1 MNGWK
6 SISAIGLLMVCI
18 GWAPMGRAQVKSTDV
33 EVDFSKLAGTIRH
46 LNDVNE
52 GPLCER
58 GWVDL
63 SPSYKEL
70 GIKYVRLHDVPW
82 SFDDAANIN
91 YLFPHFEA
99 DADKPDSYDFFQTDW
114 YVKSI
119 ESLGIGIIYGLG
131 PTAEYPKLPPR
142 HLDPPKDYDKWAKV
156 CINII
161 KHYNGGWASGYH
173 YNIKYWEIWNE
184 PDIPNFWTG
193 TPEEY
198 YRLYEVTAKAIKA
211 YDPNIRV
218 GGPVLAVHLP
228 FLEGFLAYCR
238 DHKVPLDFVS
248 WHIYSTEPSAINM
261 KGGKVRELMN
271 KYGFPNAESILD
283 EWSYFPGNW
292 NLMPFDAKN
301 VVDPRYVDGVAQEVQ
316 GVAGAAFDASTL
328 IQLEDSTVNI
338 ATFYEGNTALLFGL
352 FNEHG
357 VPEKTYYTFQ
367 AFKSLLETPQRVATG
382 GSDLSGLAAIA
393 GLSQDKS
400 QATLLISNYGTQC
413 SRYNIRLNNL
423 PWKEGVTYEKYV
435 LDKHHD
441 LELVKTQTLAGAS
454 VVLPE
459 DVEVP
464 SVCLIRL
471 KARADQ

>member
-1 MNGWK
+1 M
-6 SISAIGLLMVCI
+6 
-18 GWAPMGRAQVKSTDV
+18 
-33 EVDFSKLAGTIRH
+33 
-46 LNDVNE
+46 
-52 GPLCER
+52 
-58 GWVDL
+58 
-63 SPSYKEL
+63 
-70 GIKYVRLHDVPW
+70 
-82 SFDDAANIN
+82 
-91 YLFPHFEA
+91 
-99 DADKPDSYDFFQTDW
+99 
-114 YVKSI
+114 
-119 ESLGIGIIYGLG
+119 
-131 PTAEYPKLPPR
+131 
-142 HLDPPKDYDKWAKV
+142 
-156 CINII
+156 
-161 KHYNGGWASGYH
+161 
-173 YNIKYWEIWNE
+173 
-184 PDIPNFWTG
+184 
-193 TPEEY
+193 
-198 YRLYEVTAKAIKA
+198 KA
-211 YDPNIRV
+211 
-218 GGPVLAVHLP
+218 
-228 FLEGFLAYCR
+228 
-238 DHKVPLDFVS
+238 
-248 WHIYSTEPSAINM
+248 
-261 KGGKVRELMN
+261 GKVRELMN

-367 AFKSLLETPQRVATG
+367 AFKSLLETPERVATG

-413 SRYNIRLNNL
+413 SRYNIRLDNL

-435 LDKHHD
+435 LDKNHD

-454 VVLPE
+454 VILPE